1 MIALS
6 IDITLTQGA
15 FVLDVRDAASIE
27 VLGLSGPSGSG
38 KTSLLESIAG
48 IRTPERGQI
57 IVGDRTLFSSG
68 RRINVAARDRHIGY
82 VPQDALLFPNLDVR
96 ANILYGAKGTDL
108 DSLVAILDL
117 AALLDRRVGML
128 SGGEK
133 QRVAIARALMTRPS
147 ILLLDEPLAGVDRER
162 RDVILPYILRI
173 RRELHVPLIY
183 VTHDEAELNSIADRV
198 LRLGQR
204 SAICAVRACCGPGLF
219 RHEPSG
225 RANPSEALV
234 VIDAHHLAAAHA
246 QQRQHWP

>member
-6 IDITLTQGA
+6 IDITLKQGA
-15 FVLDVRDAASIE
+15 FVLNVRDTASVE

-48 IRTPERGQI
+48 IRTPDRGEI
-57 IVGDRTLFSSG
+57 IVGERTLFSSE
-68 RRINVAARDRHIGY
+68 RRVNIPARDRQIGY

-96 ANILYGAKGTDL
+96 GNIIYGARTNDL
-108 DSLVAILDL
+108 DALVTILDL
-117 AALLDRRVGML
+117 TTLLDRRVGML

-133 QRVAIARALMTRPS
+133 QRVAIARALMTHPS

-173 RRELHVPLIY
+173 RKDLHVPLIY

-198 LRLGQR
+198 LRL
-204 SAICAVRACCGPGLF
+204 
-219 RHEPSG
+219 
-225 RANPSEALV
+225 N
-234 VIDAHHLAAAHA
+234 
-246 QQRQHWP
+246 